1 MTSYSP
7 NYNVHDIVSSSG
19 NNYEYIFTLSKDLS
33 INNLLFDYDSLRRF
47 VASEGSDSNQP
58 LSISSITD
66 ISFISFDKA
75 PSNPSAI
82 DLNNNNMVNI
92 NRLYYIS
99 QLCKYFKI
107 IPNRE
112 LSFSNLKLKDI
123 NNNDIV
129 FNLYEFNTNT
139 SLYEISSNNISSLTY
154 TIEPSSNIVFEFVK
168 KQSLPYSIV
177 YENFLTD
184 DIFNISKQLNIKW
197 RIYGT
202 TDWNYSEDLSF
213 GEYSFQ
219 EMSVELQN
227 LLITHGTTIFD
238 SESGAVAVDISS
250 NTYPNIFLNFHNK
263 LYTLI
268 EIDYTSSIFDLFSLK
283 NVTSNIILQ
292 SNGKITLEAEY
303 RPNLGII
310 TELLYSYEDDIYK
323 TYYTYENITNLIT
336 SIPNTRADGS
346 IYSHNITGPKEIK
359 LFEDNNYINITLN
372 ADLQFNYLKE
382 TIEGTVVTTYDSI
395 YTNITNTSYDASEC
409 NLYDANIKDVSSVT
423 LLGFNIDT
431 SFISMNDISINNT
444 FKSGSID
451 ISDLFVNQS
460 VNISS
465 SLSSHNVNL
474 HNSFINIDKN
484 KCKYLRFD
492 ISGNIELINLKF
504 FNHQDVEVSF
514 NVFSLTDNTYIEE
527 NYANSFTY
535 ALNNKSIMFEFFD
548 SQQIG
553 LYFKYDTVDH
563 GKVFALNSSNNKIY
577 YQPNNSNYKE
587 SNNRDYKYYIQ
598 RDFKKYS

>member
-1 MTSYSP
+1 M
-7 NYNVHDIVSSSG
+7 
-19 NNYEYIFTLSKDLS
+19 
-33 INNLLFDYDSLRRF
+33 
-47 VASEGSDSNQP
+47 
-58 LSISSITD
+58 
-66 ISFISFDKA
+66 
-75 PSNPSAI
+75 
-82 DLNNNNMVNI
+82 
-92 NRLYYIS
+92 
-99 QLCKYFKI
+99 
-107 IPNRE
+107 
-112 LSFSNLKLKDI
+112 
-123 NNNDIV
+123 
-129 FNLYEFNTNT
+129 
-139 SLYEISSNNISSLTY
+139 
-154 TIEPSSNIVFEFVK
+154 
-168 KQSLPYSIV
+168 
-177 YENFLTD
+177 
-184 DIFNISKQLNIKW
+184 
-197 RIYGT
+197 
-202 TDWNYSEDLSF
+202 
-213 GEYSFQ
+213 
-219 EMSVELQN
+219 
-227 LLITHGTTIFD
+227 
-238 SESGAVAVDISS
+238 
-250 NTYPNIFLNFHNK
+250 
-263 LYTLI
+263 
-268 EIDYTSSIFDLFSLK
+268 
-283 NVTSNIILQ
+283 
-292 SNGKITLEAEY
+292 EAEY

-346 IYSHNITGPKEIK
+346 THSHNITGPQEIK

-382 TIEGTVVTTYDSI
+382 TREGTVVTTYDSI
-395 YTNITNTSYDASEC
+395 YTNITNTSYDASQC
-409 NLYDANIKDVSSVT
+409 NLYDATIIDVSSIT

-431 SFISMNDISINNT
+431 SFISMNDNVSINNT

-451 ISDLFVNQS
+451 ISDLYVNQS

-484 KCKYLRFD
+484 KCRYLRFD
-492 ISGNIELINLKF
+492 ISGNIEFINLKF

-527 NYANSFTY
+527 NYTNSFTY

-587 SNNRDYKYYIQ
+587 SNNRDYKYYTH
-598 RDFKKYS
+598 KLPYL